1 MFFSVVPSEEG
12 GGVGNLSPSPAAP
25 VEVDIFVEKVDLCY
39 SRVQNLDTQK
49 PLIMPLPCS
58 SLLLRQIHSCT

>member
-25 VEVDIFVEKVDLCY
+25 VEVDIFVEK
-39 SRVQNLDTQK
+39 SRFMLFEGEKT
-49 PLIMPLPCS
+49 
-58 SLLLRQIHSCT
+58 